1 MGNHLNQSLWL
12 ASRKTESNNQI
23 IIITLF
29 YGRCHFYLPAWV
41 NCSRMLG
48 QSDFVEPNRNVFT
61 ILHPI
66 LMFWVRCGALLWMLL
81 WRCFYSRS
89 RYKLI
94 TKALRLCL
102 CVFSIGPEPWA
113 WVRAQSFAPALFRPQ
128 QWRCKVGKRQVEHMA
143 AVPVAS
149 NLARGSVPYRA
160 NFCSAVP

>member
-66 LMFWVRCGALLWMLL
+66 LMFWVRCGALPHFCGCSYKGVFTPDLGTSLL
-81 WRCFYSRS
+81 PKPFVYGCVYLLLGRS
-89 RYKLI
+89 LGPEYVH
-94 TKALRLCL
+94 KALPQLC
-102 CVFSIGPEPWA
+102 SGPSNDDAKWESGRWRYGGSA
-113 WVRAQSFAPALFRPQ
+113 SSFQP
-128 QWRCKVGKRQVEHMA
+128 
-143 AVPVAS
+143 S
-149 NLARGSVPYRA
+149 
-160 NFCSAVP
+160 